1 MTQYTIDTN
10 VIVDMNRDMPR
21 DVWLGVWDS
30 VERLIADRRAFMP
43 RQVFE
48 ELKGVDDDCAPWAR
62 DQPGFVVEATD
73 AEVQVVLKGVGVED
87 RNLGIPNV
95 AREWSVECL
104 RLPDLAR
111 REGWQF
117 L

>member
-1 MTQYTIDTN
+1 MLRGRGIN
-10 VIVDMNRDMPR
+10 LV
-21 DVWLGVWDS
+21 S
-30 VERLIADRRAFMP
+30 
-43 RQVFE
+43 
-48 ELKGVDDDCAPWAR
+48 WAR